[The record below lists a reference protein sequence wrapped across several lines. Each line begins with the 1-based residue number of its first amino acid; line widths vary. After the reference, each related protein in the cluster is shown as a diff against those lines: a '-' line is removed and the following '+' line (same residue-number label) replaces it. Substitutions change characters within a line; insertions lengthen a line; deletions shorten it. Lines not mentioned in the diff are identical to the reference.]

1 MMIPLVL
8 EVVCEI
14 SAMFSIEQQNFYLF
28 VQLVSCVS
36 WIFMVK
42 TCGDYG
48 ELPIFGDGHRITILG
63 RPMIFLGARARGRW
77 IRELPSGG
85 FSSAFL
91 WHEIYPLVMS
101 K

>member
-1 MMIPLVL
+1 MANFPTGMLDFCGLIQECSTSNCDFTILSSPARHSFEAGMMIPLVL

-48 ELPIFGDGHRITILG
+48 ELGMDQDLLIP
-63 RPMIFLGARARGRW
+63 FLG
-77 IRELPSGG
+77 E
-85 FSSAFL
+85 
-91 WHEIYPLVMS
+91 
-101 K
+101 

>member
-1 MMIPLVL
+1 MANFPTGMLDFCGLIQECSTSNCDFTMLSSPSRHSFEAGMMIPLVL

-48 ELPIFGDGHRITILG
+48 ELGMDQYLLIP
-63 RPMIFLGARARGRW
+63 FLG
-77 IRELPSGG
+77 E
-85 FSSAFL
+85 
-91 WHEIYPLVMS
+91 
-101 K
+101 